1 METGRGIW
9 VGGGSSK
16 LGGGFLMEAH
26 IKSVMKEQELVQ
38 AQEGQPRACQAG
50 AGTRGNVQ

>member
-9 VGGGSSK
+9 GGG
-16 LGGGFLMEAH
+16 GWFLMEAH
-26 IKSVMKEQELVQ
+26 IKSVMEEQELVQ

-50 AGTRGNVQ
+50 ADTRGNVQ